1 MKPLIYLGFVKK
13 THGFKGAV
21 KISIENIQAK
31 FNQTE
36 PLMLEINKKAVPF
49 FIEQISKTDTEWQV
63 KFEYINSVEEAE
75 EITGLSVYFES
86 DDASDEDV
94 WVHEAIGYHLIDSK
108 LGEIGTVTDVVTK
121 PGQDLLEITLK
132 DKIFFIPYVKELIQ
146 KFDHKKE
153 IIYTDLPEGLIDI
166 ND

>member
-1 MKPLIYLGFVKK
+1 
-13 THGFKGAV
+13 
-21 KISIENIQAK
+21 
-31 FNQTE
+31 
-36 PLMLEINKKAVPF
+36 
-49 FIEQISKTDTEWQV
+49 V

-75 EITGLSVYFES
+75 EIAGLSVYFES
-86 DDASDEDV
+86 YDASNDEV

-108 LGEIGTVTDVVTK
+108 LGEIGEVTDVVTK
-121 PGQDLLEITLK
+121 PGQDLLEITLNTK
-132 DKIFFIPYVKELIQ
+132 TFFIPYVKELIH

>member
-1 MKPLIYLGFVKK
+1 LKPLIYLGFVKK

-21 KISIENIQAK
+21 KISIENSQAK
-31 FNQTE
+31 FYQTE
-36 PLMLEINKKAVPF
+36 PLMLEVNKKVVPF
-49 FIEQISKTDTEWQV
+49 FIEQISRTDAEWQV

-75 EITGLSVYFES
+75 EIAGLSVYFES
-86 DDASDEDV
+86 YDASNDEV

-108 LGEIGTVTDVVTK
+108 LGEIGEVTDVVTK
-121 PGQDLLEITLK
+121 PGQDLLEITLNTK
-132 DKIFFIPYVKELIQ
+132 TFFIPYVKELIH